1 MRDNNVH
8 FVRAFV
14 MKFDGTSNITEA
26 EAMGVL
32 EVLQWNHN
40 THYGVVQI
48 KTHCLQVVQRLDS
61 KRMND
66 TEFVNI
72 IDE

>member
-1 MRDNNVH
+1 
-8 FVRAFV
+8 
-14 MKFDGTSNITEA
+14 
-26 EAMGVL
+26 MGVL

>member
-32 EVLQWNHN
+32 EVLQ
-40 THYGVVQI
+40 
-48 KTHCLQVVQRLDS
+48 
-61 KRMND
+61 
-66 TEFVNI
+66 
-72 IDE
+72 